1 MFPLDDVI
9 MTHTLEITSLTPEQQ
24 DFEGYLKDMDQICRR
39 INTTKG
45 FFYWQEWSAIQ
56 SWTTNNTYH
65 NVCGETIYPFPKFQ
79 RCNRRSLGMGKH
91 FHPTLFWAPDYL
103 SMLGLVLNLVNILVT
118 RGLSKHAVNLHWYYH
133 KDGCSCVNERTHM
146 FQ

>member
-9 MTHTLEITSLTPEQQ
+9 ITSLTPEQQ
-24 DFEGYLKDMDQICRR
+24 DFSRAIEVIPKGMGQICRR
-39 INTTKG
+39 FNTTKG
-45 FFYWQEWSAIQ
+45 FSYWQEVSAIP
-56 SWTTNNTYH
+56 SWTTNNTYY

-79 RCNRRSLGMGKH
+79 RCNSRSLGMGKH

-118 RGLSKHAVNLHWYYH
+118 HGLS
-133 KDGCSCVNERTHM
+133 
-146 FQ
+146 